1 MLPAQAG
8 GLREREEVASDI
20 LRYFQS
26 GVMLADFP
34 KHEDLMLGGDLR
46 LDRADRGVGL
56 GLRMGQDRT

>member
-1 MLPAQAG
+1 
-8 GLREREEVASDI
+8 
-20 LRYFQS
+20 
-26 GVMLADFP
+26 MLADFP